1 MSFNSSTS
9 GVPDLKSMTPEKLYI
24 IIFQH
29 VLRNFQT
36 MTAYEKATWQ
46 EILDNASIPTQDTA
60 HTPLEEGWREKATPV
75 VTPLTTSEGYYVKPG
90 KNAAKEDITIKMG
103 MMYRTA
109 YRIPVSAVQSDL
121 HALARGLQ
129 DGTVQV
135 RFYKSLTAKSIFAN
149 VFQSSNV
156 FGAPTTQYV
165 WVPCKADGSL
175 DFENAY
181 AYHSETYTEPA
192 SDALY
197 RVLARNLT
205 TKICGWISPYGTLE
219 AFNAKMAPEAF
230 NKRYESD
237 QGLPLR
243 MQYV

>member
-1 MSFNSSTS
+1 MSSNSSAS
-9 GVPDLKSMTPEKLYI
+9 KSMTPDQIYI
-24 IIFQH
+24 RIFQH

-36 MTAYEKATWQ
+36 MTSFEKAAWQ
-46 EILDNASIPTQDTA
+46 KILDNASIPTQDTA
-60 HTPLEEGWREKATPV
+60 HTPLEEGWQKTATPV
-75 VTPLTTSEGYYVKPG
+75 VTPLTTSEGDYVKPG
-90 KNAAKEDITIKMG
+90 KNAAKEDITTKIG
-103 MMYRTA
+103 RMYMLPHRV
-109 YRIPVSAVQSDL
+109 PVSAVQSDL
-121 HALARGLQ
+121 ATLLRGLQ
-129 DGTVQV
+129 DGTVKV

-149 VFQSSNV
+149 FFQSSNV

-197 RVLARNLT
+197 RVLARSLT
-205 TKICGWISPYGTLE
+205 NEICGWDSPYGTLE